1 MILAILQARSSNAR
15 MPGAAMS
22 PVMGEPMIWRQIER
36 IRRARTLDKLV
47 VATSSASSDDA
58 LAGFLLGRG
67 VSVHRSAPSDALECF
82 STSAAAWSPSHAVRL
97 TADCPLTDP
106 QIIDQAVH
114 MALETGA
121 DYVSNCVSPTYPAGL
136 EVEVMTT
143 EAVLAA
149 AAAAHSASDRE
160 QVTPFIRRD
169 PDRFS
174 QAHLTR
180 YLDLSGLRWTVDRPE
195 DFAFVRAI
203 FQRFQKDTGFSLS
216 DILELLDERPDLALL
231 TDRHREAAA
240 APPPVE
246 EADDHPVAA
255 AA

>member
-1 MILAILQARSSNAR
+1 MILAILQARMSSSR

-22 PVMGEPMIWRQIER
+22 PVLGEPMIWRQIER

-67 VSVHRSAPSDALECF
+67 ISVHRGAHFDLLECF
-82 STSAAAWSPSHAVRL
+82 SASAAAWSPTHAVRL
-97 TADCPLTDP
+97 TAECPLTDP
-106 QIIDQAVH
+106 QIVDQAVH
-114 MALETGA
+114 LALETGA
-121 DYVSNCVSPTYPAGL
+121 DYVSNCVNPTYPVGL

-149 AAAAHSASDRE
+149 AAAAHAPADRE

-169 PDRFS
+169 PARFA

-195 DFAFVRAI
+195 DFAFVRAV
-203 FQRFQKDTGFSLS
+203 FQRFQGDIGFSLG

-231 TDRHREAAA
+231 ADRARPAPEAAEPA
-240 APPPVE
+240 
-246 EADDHPVAA
+246 PVAVA
-255 AA
+255 A